1 MMRLYPI
8 LIAGLLLSTP
18 LLAEETVPQ
27 QDIYTEKCSR
37 CHKLPDA
44 SSRTLPQWRLII
56 DVMQQIMPLKGE
68 PPLSDTEKQQVLAHL
83 KQTARQTSAE
93 QKNPAEDIFA
103 ARCTLCHQRPEPD
116 MLTPVQWK
124 MLMNLMQ
131 QRMQQASVPQLSE
144 QEFDLV
150 LKYLQ
155 ERARN

>member
-37 CHKLPDA
+37 CHKLPEA
-44 SSRTLPQWRLII
+44 GKRTLSEWKLVL
-56 DVMQQIMPLKGE
+56 DVMQQIMLHKKVPVLN
-68 PPLSDTEKQQVLAHL
+68 DVEKEQVLTHL
-83 KQTARQTSAE
+83 KQHARQPAPEKLSMAE
-93 QKNPAEDIFA
+93 QTFS
-103 ARCTLCHQRPEPD
+103 ARCTLCHQLPEPS
-116 MLTPVQWK
+116 MLKPKQWE
-124 MLMNLMQ
+124 LIMNVMQ
-131 QRMQQASVPQLSE
+131 QRMQQASVPQLAE

-155 ERARN
+155 QRARN